1 MAVRYSQELTNIA
14 GDEYRVDI
22 IDDNFV
28 GTSSEFILV
37 DFELDWK
44 GQQNDRSNFMTG
56 SSCTVIT
63 QSTTSSNLDTLVSD
77 ILDAEEGQFTV
88 AIYKKQG
95 SGGGSYKLWWWG
107 LILNDLSQGADETP
121 TSYTITATDGLGIL
135 KGVPYENSGLHFISK
150 TAAETLM
157 TALQFIPYNSF
168 FASSDTFLHTRV
180 DWFEAN
186 MITTSDDPLNL
197 TQIPS
202 SAFYSMDSSGNYSF
216 DSCYE
221 VIETICNLFKARLFF
236 ANGVWRF
243 YQIYDLENE
252 SNFNQYRYYFDQT
265 QHSGTQN
272 LQVRQTLTGGF
283 SGGTRLATQTFESFA
298 PLREVQQTFVHDS
311 SDNVIKGVTFNQS
324 PPLTQLT
331 TSAVSSLNDA
341 VLSFSGS
348 LQTLLQDTTGSPY
361 TPTVVYVKVRM
372 TLRLSSSYYLI
383 RPINNQVQNSD
394 YTGLAWSFSTSGPTD
409 YVEFITVQN
418 VNQFGGISIPIN
430 FTTPALPTSGNL
442 FMRIEIEYV
451 QDLQQND
458 ISANYATQAILQSPY
473 LEYIQGDAE
482 NERIYKTLNSTTA
495 FFSDVLEFP
504 ELKTA
509 DRINSTTA
517 HALKVFDGTD
527 FIDSTADWGRDTLLG
542 NQNIIRLGI
551 EEFIAGQRKAVRK
564 RQGDFVGQFEMY
576 NVLGVSSEFFLFLGV
591 QYFANDAKF
600 SGEWY
605 KVGQYDI
612 SGIVTTE
619 IGLPIDVQY
628 PPDAPSAGQTSVADP
643 LPTNVEMTDSR
654 VEIIENSTGTRKIV
668 LNANDFNYIINQL
681 AIGTDT
687 ADASAL
693 VSLSSTTKGFLLPR
707 MTEAQRGDI
716 ASPATGLMVYQTDA
730 TAGIYVYNGSSWDAL

>member
-14 GDEYRVDI
+14 GDEYRVDLL
-22 IDDNFV
+22 DSKFV
-28 GTSSEFILV
+28 GTTSEFILV
-37 DFELDWK
+37 DFETDWK
-44 GQQNDRSNFMTG
+44 GQQNDRSNFITG
-56 SSCTVIT
+56 SSCSVIM
-63 QSTTSSNLDTLVSD
+63 QSTTSSNLDTLVND
-77 ILDAEEGQFTV
+77 ILEAEEGRFQI
-88 AIYKKQG
+88 AIYKKGG
-95 SGGGSYKLWWWG
+95 SGAGSYELWWWG
-107 LILNDLSQGADETP
+107 LVLNDLSQGADETP

-135 KGVPYENSGLHFISK
+135 KGVPYENSGLPFINK
-150 TAAETLM
+150 TAVDTLM
-157 TALQFIPYNSF
+157 TALQFIPYSSF
-168 FASSDTFLHTRV
+168 FDAADIFLHTRV

-186 MITTSDDPLNL
+186 MITTSDDPLSL

-202 SAFYSMDSSGNYSF
+202 SAFYSIDSDGNYTF

-252 SNFNQYRYYFDQT
+252 SSFNQYRYYFDQT
-265 QHSGTQN
+265 QRSGTQN
-272 LQVRQTLTGGF
+272 LQLRQTLTGGF

-298 PLREVQQTFVHDS
+298 PLREVKQVFVHDS
-311 SDNVIKGVTFNQS
+311 SDNIIKGVTFNQS
-324 PPLTQLT
+324 TPLTQLT
-331 TSAVSSLNDA
+331 TSSVSSLNDA

-348 LQTLLQDTTGSPY
+348 LQTLLQDTASVGQL
-361 TPTVVYVKVRM
+361 VVYVKVRM

-383 RPINNQVQNSD
+383 RPISNQVQNSD
-394 YTGLAWSFSTSGPTD
+394 YTGLSWSFSTSGPPD
-409 YVEFITVQN
+409 YIEFITVQN

-473 LEYIQGDAE
+473 LEYVQGDAE
-482 NERIYKTLNSTTA
+482 NERIYKSLNSTIA

-517 HALKVFDGTD
+517 HALKVWDGTGWV
-527 FIDSTADWGRDTLLG
+527 DSTADWGRDTLSG

-564 RQGDFVGQFEMY
+564 RQGDFVGRFEIY

-628 PPDAPSAGQTSVADP
+628 PPDAPSTGQTSVADP
-643 LPTNVEMTDSR
+643 LPTNVEMTDGR

-668 LNANDFNYIINQL
+668 LNANDFNYIVNQL

-693 VSLSSTTKGFLLPR
+693 VSLSSTTQGFLLPR
-707 MTEAQRGDI
+707 MTEAQMDAI
-716 ASPATGLMVYQTDA
+716 VSPTPGLMVYVTDRQHV
-730 TAGIYVYNGSSWDAL
+730 YYYNGTTWHQP

>member
-135 KGVPYENSGLHFISK
+135 KGVPYENSGLPFISK

-180 DWFEAN
+180 DWFETN

-202 SAFYSMDSSGNYSF
+202 SAFYSIDSSGNYTF

-298 PLREVQQTFVHDS
+298 PLREVKQTFIHDS
-311 SDNVIKGVTFNQS
+311 SDNIIKGVTFNQS
-324 PPLTQLT
+324 TPLTQLT
-331 TSAVSSLNDA
+331 TSSVSSLNDA

-348 LQTLLQDTTGSPY
+348 LQTLLQDTASVGPL
-361 TPTVVYVKVRM
+361 VVYVKVRM

-383 RPINNQVQNSD
+383 RPISNQVQNSD

-495 FFSDVLEFP
+495 FFSDVLEFT

-527 FIDSTADWGRDTLLG
+527 FIDSTADWGRDTLSG

-628 PPDAPSAGQTSVADP
+628 PPDAPSTGQTSVADP
-643 LPTNVEMTDSR
+643 LPTNIEMYDGR

>member
-135 KGVPYENSGLHFISK
+135 KGVPYENSGLPFISK

-202 SAFYSMDSSGNYSF
+202 SAFYSIDSSGNYTF

-272 LQVRQTLTGGF
+272 LQLRQTLTGGF

-298 PLREVQQTFVHDS
+298 PLREVKQIFIHDS
-311 SDNVIKGVTFNQS
+311 SDNIIKGVTFNQS
-324 PPLTQLT
+324 TPLTQLT
-331 TSAVSSLNDA
+331 TSSVSSLNDA

-348 LQTLLQDTTGSPY
+348 LQTLLQDTASVCPL
-361 TPTVVYVKVRM
+361 VVYVKVRM

-383 RPINNQVQNSD
+383 RPISNQVQNSD

-495 FFSDVLEFP
+495 FFSDVLEFT

-628 PPDAPSAGQTSVADP
+628 PPDAPSTGQTSVADP
-643 LPTNVEMTDSR
+643 LPTNIEMYDGR